1 MGLFGGV
8 KEDGG
13 SAFLWTLYFVKNLK
27 PPAVAVKIAAT
38 GRVKDKLFF
47 SGYRDYFSRLVF

>member
-1 MGLFGGV
+1 MVLFGSV

-13 SAFLWTLYFVKNLK
+13 SAFLWTLCFVKNLK

-47 SGYRDYFSRLVF
+47 SGYRDYFS